1 MTTKDWTQT
10 ALVECVVDSVRELL
24 SLGADF
30 SPQSDLVAAG
40 LDSLAVTQLMLAIE
54 DRTGI
59 WVDESR
65 LTPENLRSAETL
77 AACVYEQMAAA

>member
-1 MTTKDWTQT
+1 MTAKDWTHPE
-10 ALVECVVDSVRELL
+10 LVACVVDSVRQLL
-24 SLGADF
+24 SVSADF
-30 SPQSDLVAAG
+30 SSQSDLVAAG

-59 WVDESR
+59 WIDEGR

-77 AACVYEQMAAA
+77 AACVYEQMADT